1 MVLCICENTDGH
13 ISESLKHIIIVWK
26 LINLT
31 LEVQFVTT
39 LTCFIHLLYTVSL
52 T

>member
-1 MVLCICENTDGH
+1 MVLCISENTDGH
-13 ISESLKHIIIVWK
+13 ISESLTHIIILCK

-31 LEVQFVTT
+31 LEVQSVAM
-39 LTCFIHLLYTVSL
+39 LTCFIHSLYTVLL